1 MKINGWKRRLKI
13 LIEICTPESQ
23 LLMKLT
29 SLDLDIETGYLFS
42 VSKCLILGVKNVP
55 LLKRKLTDFT
65 RYCDV

>member
-55 LLKRKLTDFT
+55 LL
-65 RYCDV
+65 